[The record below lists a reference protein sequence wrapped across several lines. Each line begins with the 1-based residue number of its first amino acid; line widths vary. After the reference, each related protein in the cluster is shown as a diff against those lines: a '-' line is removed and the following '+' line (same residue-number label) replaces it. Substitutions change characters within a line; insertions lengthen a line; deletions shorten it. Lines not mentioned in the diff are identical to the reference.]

1 MGFPS
6 TISFPQ
12 FILAVIA
19 VLLGIAAV
27 IAIFVWVAMPVGRGV
42 GRFMRHVWAFVA
54 GEAREWARLIACL
67 IVAPVFAVLALLSLV
82 FVQKPAASRF
92 GRALKDE
99 GLRMVVC
106 VYRIFIGLPGRLLGV
121 ETALEGIET
130 RLPTVLTSTWGDAVS
145 PRTSLFP
152 GYTIVRTL
160 AGGGSGAKLYV
171 AEPDR
176 RKGKELVRDGFPGGQ
191 VVIKSFTT
199 YENDGLLT
207 IVRESR
213 ALEVGRRMGLILE
226 HVLTS
231 ERFYYVMRYVPGES
245 LRVVTTRMH
254 AACGEEG
261 LDDAHLRTGLLYV
274 RDLLETLRSYHD
286 SGLWHKDVKPDN
298 VIVETSAA
306 SVGAGG
312 VAVPG
317 DTVAAAGEPADASLA
332 RELLALKNSPL
343 PSSAPDGRA
352 TLVDFGLVSSLRSA
366 MTLTTHGTEYYRDP
380 EMVRR
385 ALRGVK
391 VHEVD
396 GVRFDIYAAGAVLF
410 SVIEDGFPAQGV
422 LSPIK
427 KRCPA
432 GVAWIIRR
440 AMADY
445 DQRYES
451 AGAMLTDLDR
461 VLAGEDMFA
470 LRPAELPSMGGEAVA
485 VPENLG
491 RPRLLPALLPIV
503 PLATI
508 PDPAGSRL
516 PMSDSTGVTA
526 GVRTRG
532 AQVVRSIVR
541 ITNWWT
547 GRAEVDGVLPVST
560 GPQDP

>member
-1 MGFPS
+1 MLLPS
-6 TISFPQ
+6 SISFPQ
-12 FILAVIA
+12 LILILIA
-19 VLLGIAAV
+19 VALGIALIVAF
-27 IAIFVWVAMPVGRGV
+27 FVWIAMPVGRGV
-42 GRFMRHVWAFVA
+42 GKIFQHIWRFIA
-54 GEAREWARLIACL
+54 GEAKESARLIACI
-67 IVAPVFAVLALLSLV
+67 IVTPVFAALALLSFV
-82 FVQKPAASRF
+82 FLQKPAAARF

-106 VYRIFIGLPGRLLGV
+106 VYRIFVGLPARLLGI

-171 AEPDR
+171 AEADR
-176 RKGKELVRDGFPGGQ
+176 RKGKELARDGFAGGQ

-199 YENDGLLT
+199 YENDGLMS

-226 HVLTS
+226 HVLTA

-245 LRVVTTRMH
+245 LRTITTRMH
-254 AACGEEG
+254 TACGDEG
-261 LDDAHLRTGLLYV
+261 LDDAHLRTGLYYV

-286 SGLWHKDVKPDN
+286 AGLWHKDVKPDN
-298 VIVETSAA
+298 VIVETAIGMGGTGLPPVAESTDAA
-306 SVGAGG
+306 RAQ
-312 VAVPG
+312 
-317 DTVAAAGEPADASLA
+317 D
-332 RELLALKNSPL
+332 LLALKNSPL
-343 PSSAPDGRA
+343 PSAASPGRA
-352 TLVDFGLVSSLRSA
+352 ALVDFGLVSSLRSA

-427 KRCPA
+427 KRCPSA
-432 GVAWIIRR
+432 VAWIIRR

-451 AGAMLTDLDR
+451 AAAMLTDLDR
-461 VLAGEDMFA
+461 VLAAEDIFSV
-470 LRPAELPSMGGEAVA
+470 RPADLPSMGGEIVT
-485 VPENLG
+485 
-491 RPRLLPALLPIV
+491 LPTIPHRALLPSGERSSVMLSVAEKSMPERVVV
-503 PLATI
+503 PNVPVRTSLGA
-508 PDPAGSRL
+508 AGSSRGS
-516 PMSDSTGVTA
+516 SDSIIR
-526 GVRTRG
+526 VR
-532 AQVVRSIVR
+532 
-541 ITNWWT
+541 NWWT
-547 GRAEVDGVLPVST
+547 GRAEVQGVLPMST
-560 GPQDP
+560 GKSEVEEAGA